1 VFTVID
7 RVRVMWFFMIICY
20 LFTGASFVLLLGTG
34 MHGLLQSRFAIL
46 EGLSHLNM
54 ALIAIII
61 YLFTEVLIMF
71 FFIGTGSS
79 VKDFVRQHHLD
90 SGLYDRVKAI
100 KHVLFPGTMMSIT
113 LFSVAFIVGG
123 AVDRSGL
130 PSWIHGLLFVVA
142 MVHFVKLLP
151 KQNHCFRLNTEIFRD
166 LTEAY
171 EARRSA
177 E

>member
-1 VFTVID
+1 
-7 RVRVMWFFMIICY
+7 MIICY

-34 MHGLLQSRFAIL
+34 MHGLLQTRFTIL
-46 EGLSHLNM
+46 EELSHLNM

-79 VKDFVRQHHLD
+79 VKDFVRQHRLD
-90 SGLYDRVKAI
+90 SGIYDRVKAI

-130 PSWIHGLLFVVA
+130 PSWVHGVLFVVA

-151 KQNHCFRLNTEIFRD
+151 KQNLCFRKNTEIFRD

-171 EARRSA
+171 EARRRA